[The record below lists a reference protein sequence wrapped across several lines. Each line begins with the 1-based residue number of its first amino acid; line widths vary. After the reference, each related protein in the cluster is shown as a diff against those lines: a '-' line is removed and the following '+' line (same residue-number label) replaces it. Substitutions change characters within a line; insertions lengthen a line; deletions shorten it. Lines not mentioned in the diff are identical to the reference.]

1 MENYLSE
8 AFDHEQF
15 VDNEIRP
22 LIHKVQ
28 ELCKEK
34 GIPFVA
40 GLVASSNGEGSF
52 MVVRSATLSGL
63 QNRTPFNVLGALE
76 CLKNEELA
84 YHTLMLDFMTKGNEP
99 EEVH

>member
-15 VDNEIRP
+15 VADEISP
-22 LIHKVQ
+22 LINKVQ

-40 GLVASSNGEGSF
+40 GLVASSDGEGSF
-52 MVVRSATLSGL
+52 MVVRSAILSGL
-63 QNRTPFNVLGALE
+63 QNRTPFNICGALE

-84 YHTLMLDFMTKGNEP
+84 YRTLMIDFMTKGNEP
-99 EEVH
+99 VH